1 MLVIFL
7 MFTGLIS
14 RVFYLQIV
22 NGEKYLDD
30 FKLQIQKTQ
39 EIKATRGN
47 IYDRNGNL
55 LAYNELAFSVTIED
69 TGDFDIYSNEKKNE
83 KMNKNI
89 LDLLNILEKNGDSTV
104 TYLGIILDTNN
115 NFAFTSESET
125 SRHRLIADVYGA
137 RSYNDLTEAQAKST
151 PEKLIEYLCSDQR
164 YDIDMEE
171 LGKETALKLV
181 NVRYAMSTIAYSK
194 YLVTTVAKDVSDETV
209 AEVKEN
215 ADTLVGISVSQETLR
230 RYNNSEYF
238 SSVIGYTGVISTEE
252 YETLSEQDSS
262 YSRNDIVGK
271 AGIEQSMDQV
281 LQGTK
286 GKTTFYVDNMG
297 TVLDTSEVIDPVA
310 GNDLYLT
317 IDSDLQIAVYK
328 ILEQKLAGI
337 ISKKLT
343 DAMTFDASETTNTN
357 NILIPI
363 GDVYTAMFENL
374 VLDINKFEE
383 APAGTIQAEVFGIYE
398 KRKSEVISYINGQI
412 KKSSGKVADQGE
424 AQEDYCRFVVDNIL
438 TLNGIL
444 DENEMD
450 FSDPTYKKWED
461 EGDISLHDYLSY
473 AISCGWVNTSLLEE
487 YTDLNSKYSDSNEII
502 DAINE
507 YLNDELEDEAAF
519 DRILYKYMVLDGTI
533 SASKVCL
540 LLYEQGVLA
549 NDQTAI
555 AALRDGSMDPYSF
568 MKSKIN
574 SLEITPAQLGLEPC
588 TASCVVTDPNN
599 GQVLACVSY
608 PGYDANKLAN
618 TMDTNYYYKLVNDRS
633 HPLYNNATQEK
644 TAPGSTYKMMTSLA
658 GLDSGV
664 IDGSTIIDCYGTY
677 PKVNPNPKCWISPG
691 AHGGLDVVGA
701 LANSCN
707 YFYFDIG
714 YMLGLNDKEE
724 YSSDRGVEKLTYYAE
739 QFGLDQKSGIELV
752 EAAPQVSDSDSVRS
766 AIGQARNNYTTAQLA
781 RYTATVA
788 NGGTVFKLSL
798 LYKLTDHNGTLIN
811 KYSPTVVNE
820 IETDKENWELI
831 QEGMR
836 QMVKI
841 SSPLQIINDL
851 GFEMGGKTGTAQQSE
866 VHPDHCLFVGYAPFE
881 DPQIAFS
888 IRIANGYTSLYP
900 AEIGADIVC
909 YYFELRDRDDII
921 DGHASD
927 VSSGTGGD

>member
-310 GNDLYLT
+310 GNDL
-317 IDSDLQIAVYK
+317 
-328 ILEQKLAGI
+328 
-337 ISKKLT
+337 
-343 DAMTFDASETTNTN
+343 
-357 NILIPI
+357 
-363 GDVYTAMFENL
+363 
-374 VLDINKFEE
+374 
-383 APAGTIQAEVFGIYE
+383 
-398 KRKSEVISYINGQI
+398 
-412 KKSSGKVADQGE
+412 
-424 AQEDYCRFVVDNIL
+424 
-438 TLNGIL
+438 
-444 DENEMD
+444 
-450 FSDPTYKKWED
+450 
-461 EGDISLHDYLSY
+461 
-473 AISCGWVNTSLLEE
+473 
-487 YTDLNSKYSDSNEII
+487 
-502 DAINE
+502 
-507 YLNDELEDEAAF
+507 
-519 DRILYKYMVLDGTI
+519 
-533 SASKVCL
+533 
-540 LLYEQGVLA
+540 
-549 NDQTAI
+549 
-555 AALRDGSMDPYSF
+555 
-568 MKSKIN
+568 
-574 SLEITPAQLGLEPC
+574 
-588 TASCVVTDPNN
+588 
-599 GQVLACVSY
+599 
-608 PGYDANKLAN
+608 
-618 TMDTNYYYKLVNDRS
+618 
-633 HPLYNNATQEK
+633 
-644 TAPGSTYKMMTSLA
+644 
-658 GLDSGV
+658 
-664 IDGSTIIDCYGTY
+664 
-677 PKVNPNPKCWISPG
+677 
-691 AHGGLDVVGA
+691 
-701 LANSCN
+701 
-707 YFYFDIG
+707 
-714 YMLGLNDKEE
+714 
-724 YSSDRGVEKLTYYAE
+724 
-739 QFGLDQKSGIELV
+739 
-752 EAAPQVSDSDSVRS
+752 
-766 AIGQARNNYTTAQLA
+766 
-781 RYTATVA
+781 
-788 NGGTVFKLSL
+788 
-798 LYKLTDHNGTLIN
+798 
-811 KYSPTVVNE
+811 
-820 IETDKENWELI
+820 
-831 QEGMR
+831 
-836 QMVKI
+836 
-841 SSPLQIINDL
+841 
-851 GFEMGGKTGTAQQSE
+851 
-866 VHPDHCLFVGYAPFE
+866 
-881 DPQIAFS
+881 
-888 IRIANGYTSLYP
+888 
-900 AEIGADIVC
+900 
-909 YYFELRDRDDII
+909 
-921 DGHASD
+921 
-927 VSSGTGGD
+927 